1 MHAQHIQACMH
12 VLEIIIIVHI
22 VIELLHNFNV
32 LSSGLPICSVR
43 EVGILMQLRHRN
55 IVELKEVVVGR
66 DLDNMFLVMNY
77 CEQDLA
83 TLIDNLKTPFTE
95 SQVQGIPVRYTCRI
109 TTIFTC
115 ILYTHCI
122 SRPCF

>member
-1 MHAQHIQACMH
+1 MTKEKTAYD
-12 VLEIIIIVHI
+12 
-22 VIELLHNFNV
+22 FSFR
-32 LSSGLPICSVR
+32 LSTSGLPICSVR
-43 EVGILMQLRHRN
+43 EVGILMQLSHRN

-95 SQVQGIPVRYTCRI
+95 SQVST
-109 TTIFTC
+109 
-115 ILYTHCI
+115 
-122 SRPCF
+122 SA

>member
-1 MHAQHIQACMH
+1 MLSNILNTCISPPPPHPHA
-12 VLEIIIIVHI
+12 
-22 VIELLHNFNV
+22 
-32 LSSGLPICSVR
+32 GLPICSVR

-95 SQVQGIPVRYTCRI
+95 SQVQST
-109 TTIFTC
+109 
-115 ILYTHCI
+115 
-122 SRPCF
+122 

>member
-1 MHAQHIQACMH
+1 M
-12 VLEIIIIVHI
+12 
-22 VIELLHNFNV
+22 
-32 LSSGLPICSVR
+32 LSNILNTCIPPTGLPICSVR

-95 SQVQGIPVRYTCRI
+95 SQVQST
-109 TTIFTC
+109 
-115 ILYTHCI
+115 
-122 SRPCF
+122 

>member
-1 MHAQHIQACMH
+1 MVNLMECAYTVIGISLYRIVYIIKSFYHI
-12 VLEIIIIVHI
+12 
-22 VIELLHNFNV
+22 
-32 LSSGLPICSVR
+32 LSAGLPICSVR
-43 EVGILMQLRHRN
+43 EVGILMQLSHRN

-95 SQVQGIPVRYTCRI
+95 SQVQSC
-109 TTIFTC
+109 
-115 ILYTHCI
+115 
-122 SRPCF
+122 

>member
-1 MHAQHIQACMH
+1 
-12 VLEIIIIVHI
+12 
-22 VIELLHNFNV
+22 
-32 LSSGLPICSVR
+32 
-43 EVGILMQLRHRN
+43 MQLSHRN

-95 SQVQGIPVRYTCRI
+95 SQVSESAC
-109 TTIFTC
+109 
-115 ILYTHCI
+115 
-122 SRPCF
+122 S

>member
-1 MHAQHIQACMH
+1 
-12 VLEIIIIVHI
+12 
-22 VIELLHNFNV
+22 
-32 LSSGLPICSVR
+32 VR

-95 SQVQGIPVRYTCRI
+95 SQVQAMSLAK
-109 TTIFTC
+109 
-115 ILYTHCI
+115 ILCTMSYLWPTSNFHL
-122 SRPCF
+122 

>member
-1 MHAQHIQACMH
+1 MLNI
-12 VLEIIIIVHI
+12 LPT
-22 VIELLHNFNV
+22 
-32 LSSGLPICSVR
+32 GLPICSVR

-66 DLDNMFLVMNY
+66 ELDNMFLVMNY

-95 SQVQGIPVRYTCRI
+95 SQVQTPY
-109 TTIFTC
+109 
-115 ILYTHCI
+115 H
-122 SRPCF
+122 